1 MGFHFF
7 HFKSFILASS
17 SSHGLSD
24 LQPVQNDESP
34 SIHLHR
40 LQVKPNEINYRN
52 TLQETNNEKESI
64 VVEDAKESHG
74 NKT

>member
-1 MGFHFF
+1 MGFHFRPF
-7 HFKSFILASS
+7 TLASS

-24 LQPVQNDESP
+24 LQPVQDDESP

-52 TLQETNNEKESI
+52 TFQETNNEKES
-64 VVEDAKESHG
+64 VALEDAKENDG